1 MHHILILQGVM
12 RRIILTGLIV
22 MIAGFKSVAQQDP
35 HFSQYMFNKS
45 YWSPALT
52 ASDGKG
58 SVSIISRAQWLGYE
72 PTFEQD
78 GGAPSTQ
85 FLNFS
90 TPISV
95 KEIPFGLGVNL
106 VYDKLGVL
114 NNLHAQ
120 ISLAYSKQLNR
131 GTLSFGIRPEIVNQ
145 TLDFSKL
152 RFVDPTD
159 PKNIQRKESQVVA
172 DLALGVSFSNNEFT
186 LAAGVNHLLRPSM
199 DYGLDASGN
208 ATNKRSM
215 TYSLYGEYNYRIT
228 YNIDL
233 TPSLLVTSDLNV
245 YSIDLSVIATYNE
258 KLWGGLSYRN
268 QEAMTLILGYSFLE
282 NKQLRAGYAFDY
294 VIQEQSAKQPTS
306 HEIFIRYDLP
316 SFSTGAKKIIR
327 TPRFR
332 Y

>member
-1 MHHILILQGVM
+1 MFFAYFE
-12 RRIILTGLIV
+12 LT
-22 MIAGFKSVAQQDP
+22 AQQDP

-52 ASDGKG
+52 AVDDKG
-58 SVSIISRAQWLGYE
+58 SVSILSRSQWLGYE

-90 TPISV
+90 TPVKV
-95 KEIPFGLGVNL
+95 KEIPLGVGVNI

-114 NNLHAQ
+114 NNLEAQ
-120 ISLAYSKQLNR
+120 VSIAYHKRLNR
-131 GTLSFGIRPEIVNQ
+131 GTLSLGIRPGLINR

-152 RFVDPTD
+152 RFVDPSD
-159 PKNIQRKESQVVA
+159 PKNIQRKESQA
-172 DLALGVSFSNNEFT
+172 ALDLAFGAGYSTEDYLI
-186 LAAGVNHLLRPSM
+186 AAGVNHLLRPTM
-199 DYGLDASGN
+199 DYGLDGSGN
-208 ATNKRSM
+208 SNNKMSM
-215 TYSLYGEYNYRIT
+215 VYNLYGEYNYRLT

-233 TPSLLVTSDLNV
+233 TPSILITSDINTFSL
-245 YSIDLSVIATYNE
+245 DLSVIGTYNE

-268 QEAMTLILGYSFLE
+268 NEAMTLLMGYSFFG
-282 NKQLRAGYAFDY
+282 NNQLKAGYAFDY
-294 VIQEQSAKQPTS
+294 VIKEQSAKEPTS

-316 SFSTGAKKIIR
+316 SISTGAKKIIR

>member
-1 MHHILILQGVM
+1 M

-22 MIAGFKSVAQQDP
+22 MIAGYKSVAQQDP

-52 ASDGKG
+52 AYDGKG
-58 SVSIISRAQWLGYE
+58 SVSVISRAQWLGYE

-90 TPISV
+90 TPINI
-95 KEIPFGLGVNL
+95 KEIPFGLGVNV

-114 NNLHAQ
+114 NNLATQ
-120 ISLAYSKQLNR
+120 ISLAYTKQLNR
-131 GTLSFGIRPEIVNQ
+131 GSVSFGVRPEIVNQ

-152 RFVDPTD
+152 RFVDPSD
-159 PKNIQRKESQVVA
+159 PKNIQRKESQVVV
-172 DLALGVSFSNNEFT
+172 DLAAGISYSNNELM
-186 LAAGVNHLLRPSM
+186 LALGVNHLLRPSI

-208 ATNKRSM
+208 AESKRSM
-215 TYSLYGEYNYRIT
+215 TYNLYGEYNYRIT

-233 TPSLLVTSDLNV
+233 TPSILVTSDLNV
-245 YSIDLSVIATYNE
+245 FSIDLSVIATYNE

-282 NKQLRAGYAFDY
+282 NNQLSAGYAFDY
-294 VIQEQSAKQPTS
+294 IIQEQSAKQPTS
-306 HEIFIRYDLP
+306 HEIFIRYNLP
-316 SFSTGAKKIIR
+316 SFSGGTKKIIR

>member
-1 MHHILILQGVM
+1 M
-12 RRIILTGLIV
+12 RRSIFIALIIT
-22 MIAGFKSVAQQDP
+22 ASVKLMAQQDP

-52 ASDGKG
+52 AADDKG
-58 SVSIISRAQWLGYE
+58 SISLLSRAQWLGYE

-90 TPISV
+90 TPV
-95 KEIPFGLGVNL
+95 TLKKIPLGVGVNL

-114 NNLHAQ
+114 NNLEAQ
-120 ISLAYSKQLNR
+120 VSIAYHKNLNR
-131 GTLSFGIRPEIVNQ
+131 GTLSFGIRPGLINR

-152 RFVDPTD
+152 RFVDPSD
-159 PKNIQRKESQVVA
+159 PKNIQRKESQAVV
-172 DLALGVSFSNNEFT
+172 DLAFGVGYSTENYV
-186 LAAGVNHLLRPSM
+186 LAAGVNHLLRPKM
-199 DYGLDASGN
+199 DYGLDGAGDSN
-208 ATNKRSM
+208 NKMSM
-215 TYSLYGEYNYRIT
+215 IYNLYGEYIYRLT

-233 TPSLLVTSDLNV
+233 TPSILVTSDINAFSL
-245 YSIDLSVIATYNE
+245 DLSVIATYNE

-268 QEAMTLILGYSFLE
+268 NEAMTLLMGYSFLSD
-282 NKQLRAGYAFDY
+282 KQLKAGYSFDY
-294 VIQEQSAKQPTS
+294 VIKEQTAKEPTS

-316 SFSTGAKKIIR
+316 SISTGAKKIIR